1 MQGKFTRLWK
11 KRTKWTRDD
20 LRKRGYIAEEGEK
33 SPGDENA
40 SIGENPEKLIL
51 EKNAVGQPTE
61 EPKSPSEEKNAAQ
74 LDKNTIPKEEGI
86 RSGTEEAYEPVDQRG
101 DLKMNREALFCDG
114 TSSYVIPP
122 EPAKG
127 QMIKLRFRTAR
138 HNVSTVLLVA
148 DSGIYSMER
157 VFSQGAFDYYEIIW
171 KVGEEPFSYYFE
183 IHCGDEVCYYN
194 RTGVSNDIKQ
204 HYSFQIVPGFST
216 PDWAKGAVMYQ
227 IFVDRFYNADLEN
240 DVKDREYIYIGE
252 PVRKVEDWNEPPC
265 SLDVRRFYGGDLQG
279 VMEKLDYLQ
288 QLGVEVIY
296 FNPLFVSPSNHKYD
310 IQDYDYID
318 PHFGKIVQESGEVL
332 PEGAED
338 NIAAGLYKTRVGDL
352 ENLEAGN
359 QLFIRLV
366 EEIHRRGMRVI
377 LDGVFNHCGSFNKW
391 MDRERIYENQNG
403 YEKGAFISKDSPYHS
418 FFYFYND
425 EDSAWPYNTS
435 YDGWWGNDTLPK
447 LNYEGSQ
454 KLEDYIMEIGK
465 KWVSPPFN
473 VDGWRLDVA
482 ADLGHTNEYNHAFW
496 KKFRR
501 EIKSVRPDAL
511 ILAEHYGEPADWLH
525 GDEWDSIMNY
535 DAFMEPLTWFLTG
548 MEKHSDEY
556 RPDLLGNADYFV
568 NTMNHF
574 MSCMQ
579 TSSLQTAMNE
589 LSNHD
594 HSRFLTRTNHV
605 VGRLGHMG
613 PKAAEE
619 GVNLAIMS
627 EAVAVQMTWVGA
639 PTVYY
644 GDEAGV
650 CGFTDPDSRRTYP
663 WGMENQRLMD
673 FHREMIQIHKAE
685 HPLRTGSLRML
696 YWENDVLAYGRF
708 QDDEQVVVILNNSDG
723 LREVTVPVWL
733 AEVPMAGRMKRLM
746 YSYEDGFT
754 TRPDEYIIENGE
766 IVVNMGRH
774 SVLVAKTKK
783 EED

>member
-1 MQGKFTRLWK
+1 M
-11 KRTKWTRDD
+11 
-20 LRKRGYIAEEGEK
+20 
-33 SPGDENA
+33 S
-40 SIGENPEKLIL
+40 
-51 EKNAVGQPTE
+51 
-61 EPKSPSEEKNAAQ
+61 
-74 LDKNTIPKEEGI
+74 
-86 RSGTEEAYEPVDQRG
+86 
-101 DLKMNREALFCDG
+101 REALFCDG

-127 QMIKLRFRTAR
+127 QMIRLRFRTAR
-138 HNVSTVLLVA
+138 SNVSTVLLVA
-148 DSGIYSMER
+148 DSGIYPMER
-157 VFSQGAFDYYEIIW
+157 ILSRGAFDYYQIAW
-171 KVGEEPFSYYFE
+171 KLGEEPFSYYFE

-194 RTGVSNDIKQ
+194 RTGVSDDIKP
-204 HYSFQIVPGFST
+204 HYSFRIVPGFST

-227 IFVDRFYNADLEN
+227 IFVDRFYNGNPEN

-252 PVRKVEDWNEPPC
+252 PVRKVQDWSEPPQPM
-265 SLDVRRFYGGDLQG
+265 DVRRFYGGDLQG

-288 QLGVEVIY
+288 ELGVEVIY

-318 PHFGKIVQESGEVL
+318 PHFGVFVRDEGEVL

-338 NIAAGLYKTRVGDL
+338 NKNAELYKRRVGDL
-352 ENLEAGN
+352 ENLEASN
-359 QLFIRLV
+359 QLVIRLV

-391 MDRERIYENQNG
+391 MDRERIYEDHEG
-403 YEKGAFISKDSPYHS
+403 YDKGAFISKDSPYRS
-418 FFYFYND
+418 FFYFHNN
-425 EDSAWPYNTS
+425 EDSAWPYNAS
-435 YDGWWGNDTLPK
+435 YDGWWGNETLPK
-447 LNYEGSQ
+447 MNYEDSQ

-473 VDGWRLDVA
+473 IDGWRLDVA
-482 ADLGHTNEYNHAFW
+482 ADLGHTNEYNHIFW
-496 KKFRR
+496 KRFRR

-511 ILAEHYGEPADWLH
+511 LLAEHYGDPADWLQ

-556 RPDLLGNADYFV
+556 RADLRGNADHFV
-568 NTMNHF
+568 NTMDHF

-605 VGRLGHMG
+605 VGRLNNMD
-613 PKAAEE
+613 PRAAEE
-619 GVNLAIMS
+619 GVNPAVMA

-663 WGMENQRLMD
+663 WGNENQRLMD
-673 FHREMIQIHKAE
+673 FHREMIRIHKTE

-708 QDDEQVVVILNNSDG
+708 LDDEQVVVILNNSDS

-733 AEVPMAGRMKRLM
+733 AEVPMTGRMSRLM

-754 TRPDEYIIENGE
+754 TKRDEYIIHYGE